1 MKQKLRLT
9 ITRIR
14 RQTTLSGGIGHRE
27 ACPQIIRVT
36 DEPAPA
42 QPIASFDFENPVV
55 TNPIADRHIREINA
69 PANTMPNDYENL
81 KIIKDGKN

>member
-14 RQTTLSGGIGHRE
+14 RQTTSRGDIGNRE
-27 ACPQIIRVT
+27 TGPQVIRET

-42 QPIASFDFENPVV
+42 QLIASFDFENPIGA
-55 TNPIADRHIREINA
+55 NPISDRNIREIHVPTNA
-69 PANTMPNDYENL
+69 MPDDYVNQ
-81 KIIKDGKN
+81 KMTKVGKN